1 MLYKTMLICVA
12 LLAGVATAELP
23 GEVIQLG
30 EKLDARSS
38 SFRGGEIVYTEY
50 QFAINSEDYTQ
61 LKSLLTSAS
70 GSPADK
76 KAVSEFIVKRAS
88 RPLRAFDRVFAYSRS
103 GWKYSS
109 RRLAADQLYDTLQEK
124 NRNATVLIPPDETAV
139 SNGEEITAFLGQDRV
154 ELRPLSS
161 PDYPKLMNFDIS
173 LAPWRDML
181 QFGTAQGQAIRFVSI
196 AESVSLRFEDQQTP
210 EDNPVEYT
218 FLPKHGYAARSVVG
232 VSAGKKIPFIDV
244 SYSKPV
250 QQGAALPR
258 VMFSCEAKETPEG
271 LFYCTVKLCESWN
284 DGPIEEIFTIDL
296 PQKYTLIDL
305 RFGQI
310 PSPVVIDS
318 KLPTS
323 RRLP

>member
-23 GEVIQLG
+23 DEVIQLG

-38 SFRGGEIVYTEY
+38 SFRGGKIVYTEY
-50 QFAINSEDYTQ
+50 RFAINSEDYTQ

-76 KAVSEFIVKRAS
+76 KAVSEFIVKNAS
-88 RPLRAFDRVFAYSRS
+88 RPLEAFDRVFAYSTS

-124 NRNATVLIPPDETAV
+124 DRNATVVIPPDETAV
-139 SNGEEITAFLGQDRV
+139 SNGEEITALLGQDRV
-154 ELRPLSS
+154 ELRPISS
-161 PDYPKLMNFDIS
+161 RPKLMNFDIS

-181 QFGTAQGQAIRFVSI
+181 QWGTAQGEAIRFVST
-196 AESVSLRFEDQQTP
+196 AESVSLRFEDQQMP
-210 EDNPVEYT
+210 ENHPVEFA

-232 VSAGKKIPFIDV
+232 VSAGKTIPFIDV

-250 QQGAALPR
+250 QQGTALPR
-258 VMFSCEAKETPEG
+258 VMFSCEAKEAPEG

-310 PSPVVIDS
+310 PGPVVIDS